1 MVGFVAVL
9 GRIHCPSE
17 TYLEQLLGSLF
28 LHPLCAQPAGQECQR
43 SVKSQIL

>member
-17 TYLEQLLGSLF
+17 TYLEQLLVHCFCTRCVRNL
-28 LHPLCAQPAGQECQR
+28 LDK
-43 SVKSQIL
+43 SVNAVSHIL